1 MKYRLVLLST
11 LLLSGCQS
19 TGDAQDTDTAHKAP
33 PIAAQKASSTP
44 TETAVTPE
52 KAVPNQPTVLSPQKQ
67 EDVWQRISMQLSLPV
82 PNNASV
88 RRYRNWYL
96 NYPNHLAT
104 VTERATPFLHLIV
117 EKVEARNMPLE
128 LALLP
133 VVESSFDQFAY
144 SHGRAAGLW
153 QFVPAT
159 GRRFGLEQNWWY
171 DGRRDVAQS
180 TDAALDYLE
189 YLHGMFD
196 GNWLHAIAAYN
207 SGEGRV
213 SRAIRRN
220 EQRGKPT
227 DFWHLD
233 LPKET
238 SSYVPK
244 LIALGDVLRNKNKY
258 GLDLPEIP
266 NQPVLT
272 MVDPGMQMD
281 LALAANYAGLT
292 VSELQSLNPAYNH
305 WATSP
310 SGPTHLLLPNDKVA
324 RFNTELAKNENQGL
338 RVERYA
344 VKSGDSLSEIADQ
357 YNTTVKVL
365 KRANQ
370 LRSSRIRVGQR
381 LMIPVSLKD
390 ESQYTLSAPQ
400 RLAALQAAERDGY
413 KRTHTVRQGDSFWT
427 IARRYDVDY
436 RQLAKW
442 NGMSPRDT
450 LSIGQQLVV
459 WDKENNTQRI
469 RTITYRIRQGD
480 SLSTIAHRYK
490 VSVSDL
496 IKWNQLRQNAYIQ
509 PGQQLTLHIDISR
522 SSGS

>member
-1 MKYRLVLLST
+1 MKYRFIILST

-19 TGDAQDTDTAHKAP
+19 IGDAQNTDIASEAP
-33 PIAAQKASSTP
+33 PVVAKETTRSPDKA
-44 TETAVTPE
+44 TETPKKATP
-52 KAVPNQPTVLSPQKQ
+52 ATPTVLSPQKQ
-67 EDVWQRISMQLSLPV
+67 SDVWQRISMQLSLPV
-82 PNNASV
+82 PDNASV

-96 NYPNHLAT
+96 KYPNHLAT
-104 VTERATPFLHLIV
+104 VAERATPFLHLIV

-171 DGRRDVAQS
+171 DGRRDVVQS

-213 SRAIRRN
+213 ARAIHRN
-220 EQRGKPT
+220 KQRGQPT

-244 LIALGDVLRNKNKY
+244 LIALGDVLRHQDQY
-258 GLDLPEIP
+258 GLEVPAIP
-266 NQPVLT
+266 NQPALT
-272 MVDPGMQMD
+272 LVDPKMQMD
-281 LALAANYAGLT
+281 LALAANYAGLS

-310 SGPTHLLLPNDKVA
+310 SGPTHLLLPNENVE
-324 RFNTELAKNENQGL
+324 RFNTELAKNDNQGL

-344 VKSGDSLSEIADQ
+344 VKSGDSLSEIAAE

-370 LRSSRIRVGQR
+370 LHSSRIRVGQR

-400 RLAALQAAERDGY
+400 RLAALQAAERDGH

-427 IARRYDVDY
+427 IARRYNVDY

-450 LSIGQQLVV
+450 LSIGQKLVV
-459 WDKENNTQRI
+459 WDKEGDARRI

-480 SLSTIAHRYK
+480 SLSSIAQRYN
-490 VSVSDL
+490 VSVAEL
-496 IKWNQLRQNAYIQ
+496 VKWNQLRQNAYIQ
-509 PGQQLTLHIDISR
+509 PGQKLTLHIDISR

>member
-1 MKYRLVLLST
+1 LDEGFYAMKYRLVLLST

-33 PIAAQKASSTP
+33 PIAAQKASPAP
-44 TETAVTPE
+44 TEPAVTPE
-52 KAVPNQPTVLSPQKQ
+52 EAVSNQPTVLSPQKQ
-67 EDVWQRISMQLSLPV
+67 EDVWQRISMQLALPV

-96 NYPNHLAT
+96 KYPNHLAT

-171 DGRRDVAQS
+171 DGRRDVVQS

-213 SRAIRRN
+213 SRAIQRN

-244 LIALGDVLRNKNKY
+244 LIALGDVLR
-258 GLDLPEIP
+258 
-266 NQPVLT
+266 Q
-272 MVDPGMQMD
+272 
-281 LALAANYAGLT
+281 
-292 VSELQSLNPAYNH
+292 
-305 WATSP
+305 
-310 SGPTHLLLPNDKVA
+310 
-324 RFNTELAKNENQGL
+324 
-338 RVERYA
+338 
-344 VKSGDSLSEIADQ
+344 
-357 YNTTVKVL
+357 
-365 KRANQ
+365 
-370 LRSSRIRVGQR
+370 
-381 LMIPVSLKD
+381 
-390 ESQYTLSAPQ
+390 
-400 RLAALQAAERDGY
+400 
-413 KRTHTVRQGDSFWT
+413 
-427 IARRYDVDY
+427 
-436 RQLAKW
+436 
-442 NGMSPRDT
+442 
-450 LSIGQQLVV
+450 
-459 WDKENNTQRI
+459 
-469 RTITYRIRQGD
+469 
-480 SLSTIAHRYK
+480 
-490 VSVSDL
+490 
-496 IKWNQLRQNAYIQ
+496 
-509 PGQQLTLHIDISR
+509 
-522 SSGS
+522 

>member
-1 MKYRLVLLST
+1 MKYRFVILST
-11 LLLSGCQS
+11 LLLSGCQL
-19 TGDAQDTDTAHKAP
+19 TGDAQNTDIATKKTPVAATPVKA
-33 PIAAQKASSTP
+33 TP
-44 TETAVTPE
+44 TVSATKKQPTP
-52 KAVPNQPTVLSPQKQ
+52 ATPTVLSPQMQ

-82 PNNASV
+82 PNNSAI
-88 RRYRNWYL
+88 RQYRNWYL
-96 NYPNHLAT
+96 KYPNHIAT
-104 VTERATPFLHLIV
+104 VAERATPFLHLIV

-128 LALLP
+128 IALLP
-133 VVESSFDQFAY
+133 IVESSFDQFAY

-159 GRRFGLEQNWWY
+159 GERFGLEQNWWY
-171 DGRRDVAQS
+171 DGRRDVAKA

-189 YLHGMFD
+189 YLNGMFD

-213 SRAIRRN
+213 ARAIRNN
-220 EQRGKPT
+220 EKRGKPI

-244 LIALGDVLRNKNKY
+244 LIALGDVIRHKDKY
-258 GLDLPEIP
+258 GLEVPAIANKPALALVEP
-266 NQPVLT
+266 NI
-272 MVDPGMQMD
+272 QMD
-281 LALAANYAGLT
+281 LALAANYAGLS

-305 WATSP
+305 WATAP
-310 SGPTHLLLPNDKVA
+310 AGPTHLLLPIDKVD
-324 RFNTELAKNENQGL
+324 RFNTELAKNNNQGL
-338 RVERYA
+338 RVERYY
-344 VKSGDSLSEIADQ
+344 VQSGDSLSEIAAH

-365 KRANQ
+365 QRANQ
-370 LRSSRIRVGQR
+370 LSTTRIRVGQP

-413 KRTHTVRQGDSFWT
+413 KRTHTVRKGDSFWT

-450 LSIGQQLVV
+450 LSIGQKLVV
-459 WDKENNTQRI
+459 WDKNDNAKRV
-469 RTITYRIRQGD
+469 RTITYQIRQGD
-480 SLSTIAHRYK
+480 SLSSIAQRYN

-496 IKWNQLRQNAYIQ
+496 VKWNQLRKNAYIQ
-509 PGQQLTLHIDISR
+509 PGQRLTLHIDISR